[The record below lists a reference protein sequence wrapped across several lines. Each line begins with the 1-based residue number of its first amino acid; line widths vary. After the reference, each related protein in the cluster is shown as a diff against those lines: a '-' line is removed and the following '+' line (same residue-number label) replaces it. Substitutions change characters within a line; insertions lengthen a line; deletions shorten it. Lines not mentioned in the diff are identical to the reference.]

1 MKNKILS
8 IALVLG
14 MLLSI
19 IGGIPV
25 SAAGEAYTRAFP
37 YAFFDYE
44 DGVINIQGASIADG
58 GMAGSGKCI
67 QYTSS
72 ADGVNHD
79 DKGIYLGGNGEN
91 VVGDVPANNTFKIS
105 FYVKVTQQLTKG
117 NFVLFINY
125 KNKNGVSGSTT
136 PLKTFDPTK
145 VNEWQKVEFEYT
157 TTEDITITS
166 LRMRYGG
173 HGAHLENG
181 NFVVGEST
189 SVPRTYY
196 FDDMEM
202 TVTSPFQT
210 IPGSGSSDGGS
221 APVVPTKMTLEN
233 YYMDFEN
240 GSSAI
245 ASNTNASIS
254 TTGVSNAN
262 GSMQIIQDPNNAENT
277 VLRVTQNSATGGDEA
292 SVNFG
297 LGEAVSS
304 TTRAKGVI
312 PAGGTITYTFDYYLP
327 QAVKSSLDNLKNHPA
342 MIISHYP
349 GSCFAAVTGPM
360 GTAANEWHTA
370 TFKYTNNGSSDLE
383 VGAYQF
389 RLCGTYNTYAQ
400 GATPASTTWTVA
412 NHTGSGYGDRIFYFD
427 NIRVSITGPE
437 GAPSSEDA
445 DLSLNDYEMNFEDG
459 STIQVAGKNVTETE
473 AGQAAEMAVITADPA
488 NADNK
493 VMMLT
498 TTADYDALAST
509 IKFSGKAGENI
520 NASTD
525 KITAPGSIPAGGKIT
540 YKFKYYLESEVDATN
555 TPAFSVKHTK
565 GDALSVS
572 ADAFNTEAGVW
583 HEAKL
588 TYTNNKTTAL
598 ALDGATLRLCGAD
611 ASTQWKTADNSNLV
625 IYFDDFTVETAEP
638 TFPTSA
644 NLEMTGDFVAGEK
657 VTFNHTYTATEEG
670 AQDNSIVRF
679 ICVLNGE
686 TASLGSCRI
695 GEEFTVPAVPKGG
708 LLSFEVVPVDS
719 GVLGVKIPYSYASVV
734 GQYATLSLSDFTADG
749 SVTATVMVENRKE
762 DGTDMNAVLIVVL
775 LNEKGGIVKYDE
787 LPMPCVNDDEVTD
800 SLTITADDIS
810 KVSKASAFL
819 WYCADGETASFTN
832 STLVELVEDE
842 SVTK

>member
-19 IGGIPV
+19 IGDIPV
-25 SAAGEAYTRAFP
+25 SAAGEAYTRSFP

-44 DGVINIQGASIADG
+44 DGVINMQGATIVDG

-240 GSSAI
+240 GSSVI
-245 ASNTNASIS
+245 ASNSNASIT
-254 TTGVSNAN
+254 TTGITNSK

-277 VLRVTQNSATGGDEA
+277 ILKVTHASATAGDEA

-349 GSCFAAVTGPM
+349 GSCFAVVTGPM

-412 NHTGSGYGDRIFYFD
+412 NHTGSGYGDRTFYFD

-437 GAPSSEDA
+437 GAPSAEEA
-445 DLSLNDYEMNFEDG
+445 NLSLNDYSMNFEEG
-459 STIQVAGKNVTETE
+459 STIQVAGKNVTDAEDGT
-473 AGQAAEMAVITADPA
+473 ADEMAVITADPA
-488 NADNK
+488 NAENK
-493 VMMLT
+493 ALKLT
-498 TTADYDALAST
+498 TTFDYDALDST
-509 IKFSGKAGENI
+509 IKFSGAAGANI
-520 NASTD
+520 NSTTD

-540 YKFKYYLESEVDATN
+540 YKFKYYLASEVAAEIA
-555 TPAFSVKHTK
+555 PEFSVKHVT
-565 GDALSVS
+565 GNVTATSNT
-572 ADAFNTEAGVW
+572 AFATTAGVW

-588 TYTNNKTTAL
+588 TYTNNKTTAVSVDN
-598 ALDGATLRLCGAD
+598 AILRLCGDD
-611 ASTQWKTADNSNLV
+611 ATTQWKADGTDMV
-625 IYFDDFTVETAEP
+625 IYFDDFAVETAEAA
-638 TFPTSA
+638 FPTSA
-644 NLEMTGDFVAGEK
+644 GLRFNGSFVAGEE
-657 VTFNHTYTATEEG
+657 VTFYHTYTATEDG
-670 AQDNSIVRF
+670 AEDKSIVRF
-679 ICVLNGE
+679 LSTVDGV
-686 TASLGSCRI
+686 TGSLGSCLMGTKFI
-695 GEEFTVPAVPKGG
+695 VPEVPEDAE
-708 LLSFEVVPVDS
+708 LSFEVVPVDS
-719 GVLGVKIPYSYASVV
+719 GILGVKIPYSYASVV
-734 GQYATLSLSDFTADG
+734 GQYATLSISDFAADG
-749 SVTATVMVENRKE
+749 SVTASAMVENRRF
-762 DGTDMNAVLIVVL
+762 DLTDINAVLIVVMY
-775 LNEKGGIVKYDE
+775 NEKGGIVKYE
-787 LPMPCVNDDEVTD
+787 QVPVACVNDDEETVTHV
-800 SLTITADDIS
+800 LTAPTGVEV
-810 KVSKASAFL
+810 KKASAFL
-819 WYCADGETASFTN
+819 WYCKDASEHSFTN
-832 STLVELVEDE
+832 TTMVELVADKTV
-842 SVTK
+842 SK